1 MPFGLVPI
9 FASSKFNLRDPGFRV
24 LGHELPGKT
33 DSLLLLPRVVCSAV
47 VGQLGALCFFA
58 QALAAKAPAMQ
69 RIIAARRALM
79 RLRHTI
85 ETYCS

>member
-47 VGQLGALCFFA
+47 VGQLGALCFFCTGFGRKGTSYA
-58 QALAAKAPAMQ
+58 TDNSSQAGPNEVEAHHRNL
-69 RIIAARRALM
+69 L
-79 RLRHTI
+79 
-85 ETYCS
+85 